1 MIEAKLRWQC
11 RRGMRELDELLVN
24 YLDETFKKSTNSEK
38 QAFRDL
44 LELSD
49 PELVQLLLKSY
60 TSHCESINLII
71 KKILESRE
79 TK

>member
-60 TSHCESINLII
+60 TSHWESINLII

-79 TK
+79 NK